1 MKKNLMKNLR
11 SYLGIAV
18 AVILL
23 ATVPAG
29 AQVYTE
35 LHNFDWHKEGANPLY
50 PALLAQG
57 QDGSLYGTLQTQLFG
72 EGSVFNSSLSG
83 TVTQIYGFT
92 GDDGEFPQ
100 SGLSLGFD
108 GNFYGT
114 TEEGGTLRLGTVF
127 KISPGGGMTVLHEFT
142 GSADDGAYPWVPPI
156 QTPDGNIYGATYNG
170 TYPGIAYKIAPSGVF
185 SVLTTLPSKTQAPF
199 ILGADGNLYGTT
211 PYGGDFNLGTVF
223 QLTTKGK
230 LKIIHSFG
238 STDAQHPFGPVL
250 QAADGKLY
258 GTTPW
263 GGTNG
268 LGTVYVMSTSGAG
281 YKVLHQFQALD
292 GENPSSGM
300 VQGSDKFLYSVA
312 TMGGSNGQGTLFKI
326 STTGKTFSVLYN
338 FDSQLGAEPTG
349 TPTLHTNGTI
359 YGVTYT
365 GGPQFAGYGVL
376 YSFTNNLKPFASL
389 VVISSGKVGDSV
401 GILGQGFSNATSVQF
416 GSGPGTFTLVSDTYM
431 IASPAENAMTGPVT
445 VLEPGG
451 NLVSTQTFSV
461 LPTVLN
467 FNPPSGTVGTQ
478 ITINGTSLLQTTAV
492 AFSGAKATS
501 FTVNSDTQITVTVPA
516 GAKTGKISVTTKGG
530 KATSAKKFTVN

>member
-1 MKKNLMKNLR
+1 MKKTFMNLC

-18 AVILL
+18 ALTLL
-23 ATVPAG
+23 ATIPAS

-50 PALLAQG
+50 PALVAQG
-57 QDGSLYGTLQTQLFG
+57 QDGSLYGTLQTQLSG
-72 EGSVFNSSLSG
+72 EGSVFNSSLLG
-83 TVTQIYGFT
+83 VVNQIYGFT

-114 TEEGGTLRLGTVF
+114 TEEGGPLRLGTVF

-142 GSADDGAYPWVPPI
+142 GSQDDGAFPWVPPV
-156 QTPDGNIYGATYNG
+156 QAPDGNIYGATYNG
-170 TYPGIAYKIAPSGVF
+170 TYPGIAYKITPSGVF
-185 SVLTTLPSKTQAPF
+185 SMLTTLPSKTQAPF

-268 LGTVYVMSTSGAG
+268 LGTVYVMSISGAG
-281 YKVLHQFQALD
+281 YKILHQFQALD
-292 GENPSSGM
+292 GENPASGM

-338 FDSQLGAEPTG
+338 FDTQLGAQPTG

-401 GILGQGFSNATSVQF
+401 GILGQGFSKATGVQF
-416 GSGPGTFTLVSDTYM
+416 GSGPGTFTAVSDTYM
-431 IASPAENAMTGPVT
+431 IASPATNATTGPVT
-445 VLEPGG
+445 ILEPGG
-451 NLVSTQTFSV
+451 NLVTTQTFSV
-461 LPTVLN
+461 LPSILN
-467 FNPPSGTVGTQ
+467 FSPPSGPVGTQ
-478 ITINGTSLLQTTAV
+478 VTITGTSLLQTTAV
-492 AFSGAKATS
+492 AFSGAKATN
-501 FTVNSDTQITVTVPA
+501 FIVNSDTQVTVTVPA
-516 GAKTGKISVTTKGG
+516 GAKTGKISITTKGG
-530 KATSAKKFTVN
+530 KATSTKKFTVT

>member
-1 MKKNLMKNLR
+1 MKTTFMKTLR
-11 SYLGIAV
+11 SYLGIAM

-23 ATVPAG
+23 ATMPAD

-83 TVTQIYGFT
+83 AVTQIYGFT
-92 GDDGEFPQ
+92 GDDGETPQ

-114 TEEGGTLRLGTVF
+114 TEQGGPLRFGTVF
-127 KISPGGGMTVLHEFT
+127 KITSGGAMTPLYFFQN
-142 GSADDGAYPWVPPI
+142 GADGAYPFVPPI
-156 QTPDGNIYGATYNG
+156 PAPDGNIYGATYAGNNQ
-170 TYPGIAYKIAPSGVF
+170 GIAYKITPSGVF
-185 SVLTTLPSKTQAPF
+185 SVITALPSKTQAPF

-211 PYGGDFNLGTVF
+211 PYGGTSNLGTVF
-223 QLTTKGK
+223 QLTAKGK

-281 YKVLHQFQALD
+281 YKILHQFQALD

-300 VQGSDKFLYSVA
+300 VQGSDNFLYSMA
-312 TMGGSNGQGTLFKI
+312 TYGGANGQGTLFKI

-338 FDSQLGAEPTG
+338 FDSQLGAQPTG
-349 TPTLHTNGTI
+349 TPTLHTDGTI

-365 GGPQFAGYGVL
+365 GGPQFSGYGVL
-376 YSFTNNLKPFASL
+376 YSFENGLKPFCSL
-389 VVISSGKVGDSV
+389 VVFSSGKVGDSV
-401 GILGQGFSNATSVQF
+401 GILGQGFSSATGVQF
-416 GSGPGTFTLVSDTYM
+416 GSGPGMLTVVSDTYM
-431 IASPAENAMTGPVT
+431 IASPAENATTGPVT

-467 FNPPSGTVGTQ
+467 FTPPNGTVGTQ
-478 ITINGTSLLQTTAV
+478 VTINGTSLLQTTAV

-501 FTVNSDTQITVTVPA
+501 FTVNSDTQITVMVPA